1 MIQRPHRRWTAVCP
15 AHPRPWTRSAL
26 LAFVTVLFLQAG
38 RAQAQDH
45 QHGATSPSPAGWTWT
60 WQASASV
67 NLNIQERKFTD
78 FRQMESQN
86 WFMAGGDR
94 ALGRSTVRLH
104 AMASLEPFTLR
115 RLGSAQVFQTGE
127 TLDGAPLIDYQ
138 HPHDLFM
145 TLEGTLEHPVWESAR
160 VFVSAAPVGAATF
173 GPPAFMHRASALGNT
188 TAPLTHHHLDST
200 HISRSVIAT
209 GIAFPRGT
217 LELSVFKGREP
228 DEDRLDVDLG
238 APDSAALRW
247 SWRQAGWA
255 GQVSIARRRQPE
267 VLDPHDVTAAT
278 ASLERTTTWLG
289 RPLTWLLAVGRHADP
304 LDRSAGFLVEGT
316 WQTAARSLVYARGE
330 IAGKNI
336 LTAGGLH
343 PPGAEHEHTIST
355 IGALT
360 VGVERSLAVTRA
372 GHFAIGGDV
381 TVHAVPAALL
391 DSYGHPVSMHIGLR
405 YRRP

>member
-1 MIQRPHRRWTAVCP
+1 MLV
-15 AHPRPWTRSAL
+15 L
-26 LAFVTVLFLQAG
+26 LLQAG
-38 RAQAQDH
+38 LAQAQDH
-45 QHGATSPSPAGWTWT
+45 QHGATPPSPAGWTWT
-60 WQASASV
+60 WQASANL

-78 FRQMESQN
+78 FRQVESQN
-86 WFMAGGDR
+86 WWMASGDR
-94 ALGRSTVRLH
+94 ALGRSTLRLH
-104 AMASLEPFTLR
+104 AMVSLEPFTLR
-115 RLGSAQVFQTGE
+115 RLGSAQAFQTGE

-145 TLEGTLEHPVWESAR
+145 TVEARVERPVPGGAR

-200 HISRSVIAT
+200 HISRSVMAT
-209 GIAFPRGT
+209 GIAFARGT

-228 DEDRLDVDLG
+228 DEDRLNVDLG
-238 APDSAALRW
+238 VPDSAALRW
-247 SWRQAGWA
+247 SWQQHGWT

-267 VLDPHDVTAAT
+267 ILEPYDVTAAT
-278 ASLERTTTWLG
+278 ASLGHTGNWLS
-289 RPLTWLLAVGRHADP
+289 RPLTWLVAVGRQADV

-316 WQTAARSLVYARGE
+316 WQAAATSLVYLRGE

-343 PPGAEHEHTIST
+343 PPGFEHAHTLST

-372 GHFAIGGDV
+372 GHFALGGDV
-381 TVHAVPAALL
+381 TIHAVPAALV